1 MANPLNKLNRYDEGA
16 KSNDMFIGKM
26 KGKIS
31 IPRFQWVLEGKLARC
46 AQPGGF
52 TGSDRAHT
60 VNRHDAYFLTSKNI
74 TRVISVNSRTMDQ
87 AGQTALTNAGIA
99 FHHFPI
105 PDYHAPTA
113 WELWEVARLIETG
126 RGATVIYCGFGAGRT
141 GTFVAGWAKLR
152 HKPTTKGL
160 DDATFLKNNF
170 GVEAACQTQVL
181 NTLVP
186 GSPEPVYSRTNNPL
200 PAPITLLPP
209 PPLSGVS
216 LPGNAAIP
224 NFNGPPSGLSLPGN
238 AGPPNFPGGS
248 F

>member
-1 MANPLNKLNRYDEGA
+1 MTNPTGKLNRYDQGA
-16 KSNDMFIGKM
+16 ESNDMFIGKM

-52 TGSDRAHT
+52 GGSDRVHT
-60 VNRHDAYFLTSKNI
+60 VNRHDAYFLTSKNVS
-74 TRVISVNSRTMDQ
+74 RVISVNSRAMDQ

-105 PDYHAPTA
+105 PDYKAPTA

-141 GTFVAGWAKLR
+141 GTFVAGWAKLKI
-152 HKPTTKGL
+152 KPAIMGL
-160 DDATFLKNNF
+160 DKATFLKDNF

-186 GSPEPVYSRTNNPL
+186 NGPPPAHARTPNP
-200 PAPITLLPP
+200 LPP
-209 PPLSGVS
+209 PPPVNPVAAPQLSGID
-216 LPGNAAIP
+216 LPSGAAFA
-224 NFNGPPSGLSLPGN
+224 NFNGGSGSTFHPPLAS
-238 AGPPNFPGGS
+238 GGS
-248 F
+248 VEF